1 MYCSTTI
8 QLKSFTFTFT
18 HHKICT
24 QCVLRHYSHSS
35 AEASMNNLARK
46 ITNNH
51 DFVMV
56 VCEWLMSSL

>member
-18 HHKICT
+18 HHK
-24 QCVLRHYSHSS
+24 VLRHYSHSS